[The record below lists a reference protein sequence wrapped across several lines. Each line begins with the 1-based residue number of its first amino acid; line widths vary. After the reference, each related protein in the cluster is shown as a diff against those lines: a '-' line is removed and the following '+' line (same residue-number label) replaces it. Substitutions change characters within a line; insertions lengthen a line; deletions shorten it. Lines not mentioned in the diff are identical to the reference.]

1 VANRLEFLR
10 ILGSDV
16 HYFHH
21 CNVAI
26 SMRKETTHGGKRKNS
41 GRKKRE
47 PTEVR
52 RIPVSLLPKV
62 DKLIADHRAKKK

>member
-1 VANRLEFLR
+1 MAN
-10 ILGSDV
+10 
-16 HYFHH
+16 
-21 CNVAI
+21 
-26 SMRKETTHGGKRKNS
+26 KKPTHGGARKNS

-62 DKLIADHRAKKK
+62 DKLIADHKAKKK